1 MKKVILGWIRFQ
13 REAFVL
19 FLFALL
25 CIIGYGAYIA
35 FNSEIMAFPEFTN
48 VQLNIQTQ
56 WPGHAAEEIERLV
69 TIPLETATR
78 SVPGVTNSTS
88 LSEFGLS
95 VILLTFSDDTPNW
108 KARSDTAQY
117 MTNANLPSGVTPGLS
132 TDTTP
137 LGQIMRYSLEGNLPP
152 DEMRMIQDWQ
162 ITRSLA
168 TVPGVSDVEAFGGPT
183 RTIEI
188 KIDIPR
194 MESLGLTIAQIAQ
207 NLGANH
213 ANAGGDFITHGDE
226 MYIVRSIGLY
236 QDPMDLENAVIATQ
250 GNTPIRIKDI
260 GSVVMNHHVRLGQTG
275 RDHDD
280 DVVRA
285 MVNLRVGANTMQTLA
300 GLHKKI
306 DELND
311 HILPKGCKINIYYDR
326 GDLIRRSSRTV
337 FHNVIFGVV
346 LVCVLLILG
355 FGIQYWAMSS
365 GVALIIPFALLVA
378 FVGLHICGLNPNL
391 ISLGAVDFGII
402 IETAVF
408 GAEALVVSLSH
419 QKKKDDEAT
428 AQALS
433 EVLGPALLCA
443 FLLLIAFIPI
453 LSLQQ
458 IEGRIFRPLGI
469 TLVSALVGGQLGAF
483 IFLPLAASWAP
494 VGPKPT
500 KSDDVFHWILE
511 RCNRVMLWFN
521 QFKHIGWI
529 AGIIMAALLVA
540 INWGMGTE
548 FLPTMNE
555 GNLWIRVSAPPT
567 ISREKA
573 VQLAHDIRERILRVP
588 EVKSVVSQLG
598 RPDDGSDISGFDT
611 LEFQVDLGDPEQWKS
626 ADSIEGFVKLI
637 REQEKDIEGCDFYY
651 SQYIK
656 DNVDEAITGVMGEL
670 AVKIHGPDLR
680 VLQSL
685 ADQFEGIIS
694 KTPGAVDVGEEDILQ
709 QPELQYVMDR
719 NKIDSYGIQVSQAED
734 VLSSALSGKWAA
746 QMVDQQGR
754 YVDILVKPNLPSPI
768 TQSVLNSIP
777 LLAPGGAEIPLGEV
791 TQAQVI
797 EGVSH
802 IYREE
807 GERRVA
813 AKCSV
818 RGRAPVEFV
827 NEVDAKIKQQVKL
840 PPRYWYYWSGTFE
853 NAKRASRRLSII
865 VPLCV
870 LAMIIIIYTW
880 FKDWRLLA
888 ILLWEIPFATLG
900 GLAALRLAGLDLSIS
915 AAAGGIIRIGVSF
928 LTGMMIISAFVKTKD
943 ASKALMEKGRSILI
957 SNGVAIIGLLPAALS
972 HAIGS
977 ETARPF
983 AVAILGGLAAS
994 MTLSLTLLPV
1004 FLKRIEHFYKDKKG

>member
-1 MKKVILGWIRFQ
+1 
-13 REAFVL
+13 
-19 FLFALL
+19 
-25 CIIGYGAYIA
+25 
-35 FNSEIMAFPEFTN
+35 
-48 VQLNIQTQ
+48 
-56 WPGHAAEEIERLV
+56 
-69 TIPLETATR
+69 
-78 SVPGVTNSTS
+78 
-88 LSEFGLS
+88 
-95 VILLTFSDDTPNW
+95 
-108 KARSDTAQY
+108 
-117 MTNANLPSGVTPGLS
+117 
-132 TDTTP
+132 
-137 LGQIMRYSLEGNLPP
+137 
-152 DEMRMIQDWQ
+152 
-162 ITRSLA
+162 
-168 TVPGVSDVEAFGGPT
+168 
-183 RTIEI
+183 
-188 KIDIPR
+188 
-194 MESLGLTIAQIAQ
+194 
-207 NLGANH
+207 
-213 ANAGGDFITHGDE
+213 
-226 MYIVRSIGLY
+226 
-236 QDPMDLENAVIATQ
+236 
-250 GNTPIRIKDI
+250 
-260 GSVVMNHHVRLGQTG
+260 
-275 RDHDD
+275 
-280 DVVRA
+280 
-285 MVNLRVGANTMQTLA
+285 
-300 GLHKKI
+300 
-306 DELND
+306 
-311 HILPKGCKINIYYDR
+311 
-326 GDLIRRSSRTV
+326 
-337 FHNVIFGVV
+337 
-346 LVCVLLILG
+346 
-355 FGIQYWAMSS
+355 
-365 GVALIIPFALLVA
+365 
-378 FVGLHICGLNPNL
+378 
-391 ISLGAVDFGII
+391 VDFGII
-402 IETAVF
+402 VETAVF
-408 GAEALVVSLSH
+408 GAEALAVSLAR
-419 QKKKDDEAT
+419 QKRKDDEAN
-428 AQALS
+428 ALALS

-453 LSLQQ
+453 LSLQR

-494 VGPKPT
+494 IGPKPT
-500 KSDDVFHWILE
+500 KADDVFHWILE

-521 QFKHIGWI
+521 GFKHIGWI
-529 AGIIMAALLVA
+529 AGAIMAALLIL

-573 VQLAHDIRERILRVP
+573 VQLAHDIRERMLRVK

-611 LEFQVDLGDPEQWKS
+611 LEFQVDLGDPEDWKS

-685 ADQFEGIIS
+685 GDQFETIIA

-719 NKIDSYGIQVSQAED
+719 DKMDSYGIQVSQAED

-746 QMVDQQGR
+746 QMVDPQGR
-754 YVDILVKPNLPSPI
+754 YVDIMVKPRLPSPLN
-768 TQSVLNSIP
+768 QNVLNSIP

-791 TQAQVI
+791 TQAKVV
-797 EGVSH
+797 EGISH

-807 GERRVA
+807 GDRRVA

-818 RGRAPVEFV
+818 RGRAVVEFV
-827 NEVDAKIKQQVKL
+827 KECDDQIKKQVKL
-840 PPRYWYYWSGTFE
+840 PPKYWYYWSGTFE
-853 NAKRASRRLSII
+853 NAIRASRQLSII
-865 VPLCV
+865 VPICI
-870 LAMIIIIYTW
+870 LAMITIMYTW

-900 GLAALRLAGLDLSIS
+900 GLAALRMAGLNLSIS

-928 LTGMMIISAFVKTKD
+928 LTGMMIISAFVKTRD

-1004 FLKRIEHFYKDKKG
+1004 FLKRIEHFYKHK